1 MGIKTRGVCC
11 MLKTALDPRCAIGQK
26 ETSLG
31 SIASKPVCDSR
42 STIIFGRTS
51 VYTNPAQ
58 EVASNEGLG
67 LNKYIHVSPLALE
80 KDAMTTNL
88 PTPGNASAS
97 RNTHAQ
103 YNVSP
108 STVTCRG
115 RTCWMG
121 GSVVNDAPA
130 GGNLPR
136 PYASERG
143 RCIDYV

>member
-1 MGIKTRGVCC
+1 

-31 SIASKPVCDSR
+31 SIASKPVGDSR
-42 STIIFGRTS
+42 STIIFGPTS
-51 VYTNPAQ
+51 VLNTNPAQ
-58 EVASNEGLG
+58 EVASNERLG

-121 GSVVNDAPA
+121 GVV
-130 GGNLPR
+130 
-136 PYASERG
+136 
-143 RCIDYV
+143 VF